1 MEAIKKVTKIDR
13 AVVAKASL
21 NQPKPALRQVAAYAR
36 VSTDSDEQFTSFE
49 AQVDYYTRQIAA
61 KTDWMMVEVYTDEG
75 ITGTNTKKRD
85 GFNRMIADALAGKID
100 LIITKS
106 ISRFARNTVD
116 TLTAVRQLK
125 DKGVEVFFEKENIY
139 TMDSKGEL
147 LITIMSSLAQ
157 EESRSISENVAW
169 GKRAKCEE
177 GKVYLPYKQFLG
189 YEKGSDG
196 LPQIVEDQAETV
208 RLIYKLFLDGLM
220 PSGIAKKLTERGILS
235 PARKSVWY
243 SGTVESILT
252 NEKYKGDALL
262 QKTFCVNFLTKEM
275 KRNEGELPQYYVEQS
290 HPAIVSPEVFD
301 EVQQELKRRREARY
315 VGRSG
320 CFSSKIICGEC
331 GSYYGRKVWHSTDK
345 YRTVIWRC
353 QHKYDNGEPCKTP
366 HVTEEQIKAAFVAE
380 MNRVIAN
387 KEQVLADIK
396 MLIATLTDIS
406 ELEESEAA
414 AGKELEA
421 VSESMRKLVDAYAHA
436 LIIQAEYDDRYAEL
450 LAQSRMLEERI
461 TEIGEQR
468 EQRKARKRELDA
480 FYRVLRA
487 TGPIIEFDEELWN
500 VAVESVIV
508 SASGEVLFSL
518 QTARRDALIKHNSGE
533 K

>member
-13 AVVAKASL
+13 AVVAKASAH
-21 NQPKPALRQVAAYAR
+21 QPIACLRRVAAYAR

-49 AQVDYYTRQIAA
+49 AQVDYYTRQITANA
-61 KTDWMMVEVYTDEG
+61 DWALVEVYTDEG
-75 ITGTNTKKRD
+75 ISGTNTKKRD
-85 GFNRMIADALAGKID
+85 GFNRMIADALSGKID
-100 LIITKS
+100 LVITKS

-125 DKGVEVFFEKENIY
+125 EKGVEVYFEKENIY

-189 YEKGSDG
+189 YEKGPDG
-196 LPQIVEDQAETV
+196 QPQIVEGQAKTV
-208 RLIYKLFLDGLM
+208 RLIYALFLDGLM
-220 PSGIAKKLTERGILS
+220 PSSIAKRLEAMGTLS
-235 PARKSVWY
+235 PAGKQRWQTS
-243 SGTVESILT
+243 TVESILR

-262 QKTFCVNFLTKEM
+262 QKTFCVDFLTKKM

-320 CFSSKIICGEC
+320 CFSSKIVCGEC
-331 GSYYGRKVWHSTDK
+331 GSYFGRKVWHSNDK
-345 YRTVIWRC
+345 YRAVIWRC

-366 HVTEEQIKAAFVAE
+366 HVTEDQIKAAFVAE
-380 MNRVIAN
+380 MNRVIEN
-387 KEQVLADIK
+387 KEQVLADIR
-396 MLIATLTDIS
+396 MLIETLTTTH
-406 ELEESEAA
+406 ELEEKESA
-414 AGKELEA
+414 AGKDLEA
-421 VSESMRKLVDAYAHA
+421 VSESMRKLVDDYARA
-436 LIIQAEYDDRYAEL
+436 LIEQAAYDDRYAEL
-450 LAQSRMLEERI
+450 VAQSRALEEQI
-461 TEIGEQR
+461 AEIGEQR
-468 EQRKARKRELDA
+468 EQRRARKRELDA
-480 FYRVLRA
+480 FYKMLKA
-487 TGPIIEFDEELWN
+487 TGPILEFDEELWN
-500 VAVESVIV
+500 VAVERMTVDSR
-508 SASGEVLFSL
+508 GDLGFSF
-518 QTARRDALIKHNSGE
+518 RKSI
-533 K
+533 

>member
-1 MEAIKKVTKIDR
+1 MEAAQKRVTKIER
-13 AVVAKASL
+13 AAVAFGE
-21 NQPKPALRQVAAYAR
+21 NQMHPLAKRRVAAYAR

-49 AQVDYYTRQIAA
+49 AQVKYYTNQI
-61 KTDWMMVEVYTDEG
+61 TGNPDWTMVDVYCDEG
-75 ITGTNTKKRD
+75 VTGTNTKKRE
-85 GFNRMIADALAGKID
+85 GFNCMIADALGGKID

-125 DKGVEVFFEKENIY
+125 EKGVEVYFEKENIY

-196 LPQIVEDQAETV
+196 LPQIVEQQAKIV
-208 RLIYKLFLDGLM
+208 RLIYRLFLDGLM
-220 PSGIAKKLTERGILS
+220 PSGIAKKLTGQGIPS
-235 PARKSVWY
+235 PAGKPIWRS
-243 SGTVESILT
+243 STVESILT

-262 QKTFCVNFLTKEM
+262 QKTFCVDFLNKKM

-301 EVQQELKRRREARY
+301 EVQQELKRRREAQY
-315 VGRSG
+315 IGRGG

-331 GSYYGRKVWHSTDK
+331 GSYYGRKVWHSNDK

-366 HVTEEQIKAAFVAE
+366 HVTEDQIKATFIDE
-380 MNRVIAN
+380 MNRVISN
-387 KEQVLADIK
+387 KDQVLTDIWA
-396 MLIATLTDIS
+396 LITTLTDTR
-406 ELEESEAA
+406 ELEEEAS
-414 AGKELEA
+414 AGKELET
-421 VSESMRKLVDAYAHA
+421 VSESMRKLIGAYAHA
-436 LIIQAEYDDRYAEL
+436 LIEQAEYDDRYVEL
-450 LAQSRMLEERI
+450 LEKSHAIEERI
-461 TEIGEQR
+461 AEIGEQR
-468 EQRKARKRELDA
+468 EQRRVRKRELDA
-480 FYRVLRA
+480 FYKALKQ
-487 TGPIIEFDEELWN
+487 TGPILEFDEELWS
-500 VAVESVIV
+500 VVVESVVIQQNA
-508 SASGEVLFSL
+508 SILIKPRSGE
-518 QTARRDALIKHNSGE
+518 
-533 K
+533 

>member
-13 AVVAKASL
+13 AVVAKASAH
-21 NQPKPALRQVAAYAR
+21 QPIACLRRVAAYAR

-49 AQVDYYTRQIAA
+49 AQVDYYTRQITANA
-61 KTDWMMVEVYTDEG
+61 DWALVEVYTDEG
-75 ITGTNTKKRD
+75 ISGTNTKKRD

-125 DKGVEVFFEKENIY
+125 EKRVEVYFEKENIY

-177 GKVYLPYKQFLG
+177 GKVCLPYKQFLG
-189 YEKGSDG
+189 YEKGPDG
-196 LPQIVEDQAETV
+196 QPQIVEEQAETV
-208 RLIYKLFLDGLM
+208 RLMYKLFLDGLM
-220 PSGIAKKLTERGILS
+220 PSGVAKRLEAMGTLS
-235 PARKSVWY
+235 PAGKRRWQP
-243 SGTVESILT
+243 GTVESILT

-262 QKTFCVNFLTKEM
+262 QKTFCVDFLTKKM

-315 VGRSG
+315 IGRSG

-331 GSYYGRKVWHSTDK
+331 GSYYGRKVWHSNDK

-353 QHKYDNGEPCKTP
+353 QHKYDNGEPCKSP
-366 HVTEEQIKAAFVAE
+366 HVTEDQIKAAFMAE
-380 MNRVIAN
+380 MNRVIEN
-387 KEQVLADIK
+387 KEQVLADIRT
-396 MLIATLTDIS
+396 LISSLTDTR
-406 ELEESEAA
+406 ELEEKEAS
-414 AGKELEA
+414 AGKELDA
-421 VSESMRKLVDAYAHA
+421 VSVSMRKLVDDYARA
-436 LIIQAEYDDRYAEL
+436 LIEQAAYDDRYAEL
-450 LAQSRMLEERI
+450 LAHSQTIEEQI
-461 TEIGEQR
+461 AEIGEQR
-468 EQRKARKRELDA
+468 EQRRARKCELDA
-480 FYRVLRA
+480 FYKMLKA
-487 TGPIIEFDEELWN
+487 TGPIVEFDEELWN
-500 VAVESVIV
+500 VAVESVIIDNV
-508 SASGEVLFSL
+508 NPITFKLK
-518 QTARRDALIKHNSGE
+518 T
-533 K
+533 

>member
-1 MEAIKKVTKIDR
+1 MEAIQKRVTKIER
-13 AVVAKASL
+13 AAVAQGENQIRSL
-21 NQPKPALRQVAAYAR
+21 AKRRVAAYAR
-36 VSTDSDEQFTSFE
+36 GSTDSDEQFTSFE

-61 KTDWMMVEVYTDEG
+61 NPDWTMVEVYTDEG
-75 ITGTNTKKRD
+75 ISGTNTKKRD

-100 LIITKS
+100 LITTKS

-125 DKGVEVFFEKENIY
+125 DKGVEVYFEKENIY

-169 GKRAKCEE
+169 GKRAKCEL

-189 YEKGSDG
+189 YEKGPDG
-196 LPQIVEDQAETV
+196 QPMIVEEQAQTV
-208 RLIYKLFLDGLM
+208 RLIYKLFLEGLM
-220 PSGIAKKLTERGILS
+220 PSGIAKKLTGLRVPS
-235 PARKSVWY
+235 PAGKQVWY

-262 QKTFCVNFLTKEM
+262 QKTFCVNFLTKEI

-290 HPAIVSPEVFD
+290 HPAIISPEVFD
-301 EVQQELKRRREARY
+301 EVQQELKRRRESRY

-331 GSYYGRKVWHSTDK
+331 GSFYGRKVWHSTDK

-353 QHKYDNGEPCKTP
+353 QHKYKNGEPCKTP
-366 HVTEEQIKAAFVAE
+366 HVTEDQIKAAFVNE

-387 KEQVLADIK
+387 KEQVLADIRI
-396 MLIATLTDIS
+396 LIATLIDTH
-406 ELEESEAA
+406 ELEE
-414 AGKELEA
+414 KEVSALTELKA
-421 VSESMRKLVDAYAHA
+421 VSESIRKLVDAYAHA
-436 LIIQAEYDDRYAEL
+436 LIEQAEYDDRYAEL
-450 LAQSRMLEERI
+450 LAQSRVIEERI
-461 TEIGEQR
+461 AEIGEKR
-468 EQRKARKRELDA
+468 EQRKARKRELDT
-480 FYRVLRA
+480 FFKVLKSI
-487 TGPIIEFDEELWN
+487 GPIVEFDEGLWN
-500 VAVESVIV
+500 VAVESVTV
-508 SASGEVLFSL
+508 EMERKSV
-518 QTARRDALIKHNSGE
+518 IKF
-533 K
+533 KQAIC

>member
-1 MEAIKKVTKIDR
+1 MEAIQKRVTKIER
-13 AVVAKASL
+13 TTI
-21 NQPKPALRQVAAYAR
+21 ALGENNVRPLTKRRVAAYAR

-49 AQVDYYTRQIAA
+49 AQVDYYTRQITANP
-61 KTDWMMVEVYTDEG
+61 DWTMVKVYTDEG
-75 ITGTNTKKRD
+75 ISGTNTKKRE
-85 GFNRMIADALAGKID
+85 GFNHMISDALAGKID

-125 DKGVEVFFEKENIY
+125 EKGVEVFFEKENIY

-189 YEKGSDG
+189 YEKGPDG
-196 LPQIVEDQAETV
+196 QPRIVEDQAKTV

-220 PSGIAKKLTERGILS
+220 PSGIAKKLTERGIPS
-235 PARKSVWY
+235 PAGKSVWY

-353 QHKYDNGEPCKTP
+353 QHKYDNGKPCKTP
-366 HVTEEQIKAAFVAE
+366 HVTEDQIKAAFVTE
-380 MNRVIAN
+380 MNRVIAD
-387 KEQVLADIK
+387 KDQVLADIRV
-396 MLIATLTDIS
+396 LISTLTDTR
-406 ELEESEAA
+406 ELEEEEAV

-436 LIIQAEYDDRYAEL
+436 LIEQVEYDTRYMEL
-450 LAQSRMLEERI
+450 LVQSRAIDERLA
-461 TEIGEQR
+461 EIGEQR
-468 EQRKARKRELDA
+468 EQRKARERELDA
-480 FYRVLRA
+480 FYKALKQ
-487 TGPIIEFDEELWN
+487 TGPIIEFDEELWK
-500 VAVESVIV
+500 VVMQKVIV
-508 SASGEVLFSL
+508 ETEGTLRLVLL
-518 QTARRDALIKHNSGE
+518 CI
-533 K
+533 

>member
-1 MEAIKKVTKIDR
+1 
-13 AVVAKASL
+13 
-21 NQPKPALRQVAAYAR
+21 
-36 VSTDSDEQFTSFE
+36 
-49 AQVDYYTRQIAA
+49 
-61 KTDWMMVEVYTDEG
+61 
-75 ITGTNTKKRD
+75 
-85 GFNRMIADALAGKID
+85 
-100 LIITKS
+100 
-106 ISRFARNTVD
+106 
-116 TLTAVRQLK
+116 
-125 DKGVEVFFEKENIY
+125 
-139 TMDSKGEL
+139 MDSKGEL

-196 LPQIVEDQAETV
+196 QPQIVEEQAKTV

-235 PARKSVWY
+235 PAGKPRWY

-290 HPAIVSPEVFD
+290 HPAIIPPEVFD

-366 HVTEEQIKAAFVAE
+366 HVTEDQIKAAFVKE

-387 KEQVLADIK
+387 KEQLLVDIK
-396 MLIATLTDIS
+396 ELIITLTDTR
-406 ELEESEAA
+406 ELEEREAA
-414 AGKELEA
+414 AGKELET

-436 LIIQAEYDDRYAEL
+436 LIEQVEYDDRYAEL
-450 LAQSRMLEERI
+450 LARSRAIEERI
-461 TEIGEQR
+461 AQIREQR
-468 EQRKARKRELDA
+468 EQRKARKRELGA
-480 FYRVLRA
+480 FYKALKDM
-487 TGPIIEFDEELWN
+487 GPIMEFDEELWN
-500 VAVESVIV
+500 MAVENVVI
-508 SASGEVLFSL
+508 
-518 QTARRDALIKHNSGE
+518 QKDAAITIRLKI
-533 K
+533 

>member
-1 MEAIKKVTKIDR
+1 MEAVQKRVTKIER
-13 AVVAKASL
+13 TAVALGENQIRSL
-21 NQPKPALRQVAAYAR
+21 TKRRVAAYAR

-49 AQVDYYTRQIAA
+49 AQVKYYTNQI
-61 KTDWMMVEVYTDEG
+61 TGNPDWTMVDVYCDEG
-75 ITGTNTKKRD
+75 VTGTNTKKRE
-85 GFNRMIADALAGKID
+85 GFNRMVADALAGKID

-125 DKGVEVFFEKENIY
+125 DKGVEVYFEKENIY

-189 YEKGSDG
+189 YEKGPDG
-196 LPQIVEDQAETV
+196 QPRIVEDQAETV
-208 RLIYKLFLDGLM
+208 RLIYKLFLEGLM
-220 PSGIAKKLTERGILS
+220 PSGIGKRLEGMGILS
-235 PARKSVWY
+235 PAGKSRWQP
-243 SGTVESILT
+243 GTVESILT

-262 QKTFCVNFLTKEM
+262 QKTFCVDFLTKKM

-320 CFSSKIICGEC
+320 CFSSKIVCGEC
-331 GSYYGRKVWHSTDK
+331 GSYYGRKVWHSNDK

-353 QHKYDNGEPCKTP
+353 LHKYDNGEPCKTP
-366 HVTEEQIKAAFVAE
+366 HVTEDQIKAAFVAE
-380 MNRVIAN
+380 MNRMITN
-387 KEQVLADIK
+387 KDQVLADIRQ
-396 MLIATLTDIS
+396 LISTLTETR
-406 ELEESEAA
+406 ELEEKEASA
-414 AGKELEA
+414 SKELEA
-421 VSESMRKLVDAYAHA
+421 ASASMRKQVDTHAHA
-436 LIIQAEYDDRYAEL
+436 LIEQAEYEDRYAGL
-450 LAQSRMLEERI
+450 LAQSRAIEVRI
-461 TEIGEQR
+461 SQIGKQR

-480 FYRVLRA
+480 FYKVLRTA
-487 TGPIIEFDEELWN
+487 GPILEFDEELWN
-500 VAVESVIV
+500 AAVESVIV
-508 SASGEVLFSL
+508 REDG
-518 QTARRDALIKHNSGE
+518 
-533 K
+533 

>member
-1 MEAIKKVTKIDR
+1 
-13 AVVAKASL
+13 
-21 NQPKPALRQVAAYAR
+21 
-36 VSTDSDEQFTSFE
+36 
-49 AQVDYYTRQIAA
+49 
-61 KTDWMMVEVYTDEG
+61 
-75 ITGTNTKKRD
+75 
-85 GFNRMIADALAGKID
+85 
-100 LIITKS
+100 
-106 ISRFARNTVD
+106 
-116 TLTAVRQLK
+116 
-125 DKGVEVFFEKENIY
+125 
-139 TMDSKGEL
+139 
-147 LITIMSSLAQ
+147 MSSLAQ

-189 YEKGSDG
+189 YEKGPDG
-196 LPQIVEDQAETV
+196 LPRIVEDQAETV

-220 PSGIAKKLTERGILS
+220 PSGIAKKLTERGISS
-235 PARKSVWY
+235 PAGKLVWY

-366 HVTEEQIKAAFVAE
+366 HVTEDQIKAAFVDE

-387 KEQVLADIK
+387 KEQVLADIRV
-396 MLIATLTDIS
+396 LIATLTDTR
-406 ELEESEAA
+406 ELEEKEAS
-414 AGKELEA
+414 AGKELET
-421 VSESMRKLVDAYAHA
+421 VSESMRKLIGAYAHA
-436 LIIQAEYDDRYAEL
+436 LIEQAEYDDRYVEL
-450 LAQSRMLEERI
+450 LEKSHAIEERI
-461 TEIGEQR
+461 AEIGEQR
-468 EQRKARKRELDA
+468 EQRRVRKRELDA
-480 FYRVLRA
+480 FYKALKA
-487 TGPIIEFDEELWN
+487 TGPIVEFDEELWN
-500 VAVESVIV
+500 AAVV
-508 SASGEVLFSL
+508 SAMVEKNGAMQFQL
-518 QTARRDALIKHNSGE
+518 RDRTGIT
-533 K
+533 

>member
-1 MEAIKKVTKIDR
+1 
-13 AVVAKASL
+13 
-21 NQPKPALRQVAAYAR
+21 
-36 VSTDSDEQFTSFE
+36 
-49 AQVDYYTRQIAA
+49 
-61 KTDWMMVEVYTDEG
+61 
-75 ITGTNTKKRD
+75 
-85 GFNRMIADALAGKID
+85 MIADALAGKID

-125 DKGVEVFFEKENIY
+125 EKGVEVYFEKENIY

-189 YEKGSDG
+189 YEKGPDG
-196 LPQIVEDQAETV
+196 QPKIVEEQAKTV
-208 RLIYKLFLDGLM
+208 RLIYALFLEGLM
-220 PSGIAKKLTERGILS
+220 PSGIAKRLETMGILS
-235 PARKSVWY
+235 PAGKQRWQTS
-243 SGTVESILT
+243 TVESILK

-262 QKTFCVNFLTKEM
+262 QKTFCVDFLTKKM

-290 HPAIVSPEVFD
+290 HPAIVSPEAFD

-331 GSYYGRKVWHSTDK
+331 GSYYGRKVWHSNDK

-366 HVTEEQIKAAFVAE
+366 HVTEDQIKAAFVTE

-387 KEQVLADIK
+387 KDQVLSDISK
-396 MLIATLTDIS
+396 LITTLTDTRK
-406 ELEESEAA
+406 LEEMEAA
-414 AGKELEA
+414 AVKKHEA
-421 VSESMRKLVDAYAHA
+421 VSESMRKLVDDYARA
-436 LIIQAEYDDRYAEL
+436 LIEQAEYDDQYAEL
-450 LAQSRMLEERI
+450 LDQSRLLEERI
-461 TEIGEQR
+461 AQIGEQR

-480 FYRVLRA
+480 FYKMLKT
-487 TGPIIEFDEELWN
+487 TGQIAEFDEELWN
-500 VAVESVIV
+500 RAVKSVIV
-508 SASGEVLFSL
+508 SSEGELEFYLSM
-518 QTARRDALIKHNSGE
+518 AL
-533 K
+533 

>member
-13 AVVAKASL
+13 AVVAKSLTHQPVASL
-21 NQPKPALRQVAAYAR
+21 RRVAAYAR

-49 AQVDYYTRQIAA
+49 AQVDYYTRQISAN
-61 KTDWMMVEVYTDEG
+61 TDWALVEVYTDEG
-75 ITGTNTKKRD
+75 ISGTNTKKRD
-85 GFNRMIADALAGKID
+85 GFNRMIADALSGKMD

-125 DKGVEVFFEKENIY
+125 EKRVEVYFEKENIY

-189 YEKGSDG
+189 YKKGPDG
-196 LPQIVEDQAETV
+196 QPQIVEEQAKTV
-208 RLIYKLFLDGLM
+208 RLIYSLFLEGLM
-220 PSGIAKKLTERGILS
+220 PSGIAKRLEAMGTLS
-235 PARKSVWY
+235 PAGKQRWQTS
-243 SGTVESILT
+243 TVESILR

-262 QKTFCVNFLTKEM
+262 QKTFCVDFLTKKM

-301 EVQQELKRRREARY
+301 EVQQVLKRRREARY

-331 GSYYGRKVWHSTDK
+331 GSYYGRKVWHSNDK

-366 HVTEEQIKAAFVAE
+366 HVTEDQIKAAFVAE

-387 KEQVLADIK
+387 KEQVLSDIRT
-396 MLIATLTDIS
+396 LITTLTDTR
-406 ELEESEAA
+406 ELEESEVTT
-414 AGKELEA
+414 GKELVA
-421 VSESMRKLVDAYAHA
+421 VSELMRKLVDTYAHA
-436 LIIQAEYDDRYAEL
+436 LIEQGEYDDRYAEL
-450 LAQSRMLEERI
+450 MVQSRTLEERI
-461 TEIGEQR
+461 AQIGEQR
-468 EQRKARKRELDA
+468 EQRKARKRELEA
-480 FYRVLRA
+480 FYKLLKE
-487 TGPIIEFDEELWN
+487 TGPIWEFDEELWMLM
-500 VAVESVIV
+500 VRKVVVEENGKINFVLHPIGKEV
-508 SASGEVLFSL
+508 YGAS
-518 QTARRDALIKHNSGE
+518 
-533 K
+533 

>member
-1 MEAIKKVTKIDR
+1 VEAAQKRVTKIER
-13 AVVAKASL
+13 SAVAFGE
-21 NQPKPALRQVAAYAR
+21 NQVRLLTKRRVAAYAR

-49 AQVDYYTRQIAA
+49 AQVKYYTNQIMGNP
-61 KTDWMMVEVYTDEG
+61 DWTMVDVYCDEG
-75 ITGTNTKKRD
+75 VTGTNTKKRE
-85 GFNRMIADALAGKID
+85 GFNRMVADALAGKID

-125 DKGVEVFFEKENIY
+125 EKGVEVYFEKENIY

-189 YEKGSDG
+189 YEKGPDG
-196 LPQIVEDQAETV
+196 QPQIVAEQAKTV
-208 RLIYKLFLDGLM
+208 RLIYALFLEGLM
-220 PSGIAKKLTERGILS
+220 PSGVAKRLEALGILS
-235 PARKSVWY
+235 PAGKQRWQP
-243 SGTVESILT
+243 GTVESILT

-262 QKTFCVNFLTKEM
+262 QKTFCVDFLTKKM

-320 CFSSKIICGEC
+320 CFSSKIVCGEC

-366 HVTEEQIKAAFVAE
+366 HVTEDQIKAAFVDE

-387 KEQVLADIK
+387 KDQVLSDIR
-396 MLIATLTDIS
+396 MLITTLTDTH
-406 ELEESEAA
+406 ELEEKEFA
-414 AGKELEA
+414 AGKDLDA
-421 VSESMRKLVDAYAHA
+421 ISASMHKLVDDYART
-436 LIIQAEYDDRYAEL
+436 LIEQTTYDDQYAEL
-450 LAQSRMLEERI
+450 LSESRDLEERI
-461 TEIGEQR
+461 VEIGEQR

-480 FYRVLRA
+480 FYRVLKA

-500 VAVESVIV
+500 VVVKSIIV
-508 SASGEVLFSL
+508 RQEHKVMFCLRA
-518 QTARRDALIKHNSGE
+518 
-533 K
+533 

>member
-1 MEAIKKVTKIDR
+1 MEAIQKRVTKIER
-13 AVVAKASL
+13 TAVALGENNVRPLAK
-21 NQPKPALRQVAAYAR
+21 RRVAAYAR

-49 AQVDYYTRQIAA
+49 AQVKYYTNQIEENPG
-61 KTDWMMVEVYTDEG
+61 WSMVEVYTDEG

-189 YEKGSDG
+189 YEKGPDSQ
-196 LPQIVEDQAETV
+196 PRIVEDQAETV

-220 PSGIAKKLTERGILS
+220 PSGIAKKLTERGIPS
-235 PARKSVWY
+235 PAGKSVWY

-301 EVQQELKRRREARY
+301 EVQLELKRRREARY

-353 QHKYDNGEPCKTP
+353 QHKYSNGEPCKTP
-366 HVTEEQIKAAFVAE
+366 HVTEDQIKAACVKAFNHLVTDKTGILE
-380 MNRVIAN
+380 
-387 KEQVLADIK
+387 DIC
-396 MLIATLTDIS
+396 MLIDTLTDTKGLDREETD
-406 ELEESEAA
+406 EL
-414 AGKELEA
+414 KEMEIIADLI
-421 VSESMRKLVDAYAHA
+421 RKLIEQNTYVAIDPDEYNRRYNELMVRYDATKER
-436 LIIQAEYDDRYAEL
+436 LMKI
-450 LAQSRMLEERI
+450 EERRS
-461 TEIGEQR
+461 T
-468 EQRKARKRELDA
+468 RKARKRDLEA
-480 FYRVLRA
+480 FYKLLKEKDL
-487 TGPIIEFDEELWN
+487 ILEFDETL
-500 VAVESVIV
+500 
-508 SASGEVLFSL
+508 
-518 QTARRDALIKHNSGE
+518 RALISSITVHSKHEISVRFFDKIE
-533 K
+533 IEV

>member
-1 MEAIKKVTKIDR
+1 MEAIQKRVTKIER
-13 AVVAKASL
+13 AAVAQGENQLRVVAK
-21 NQPKPALRQVAAYAR
+21 RRVAAYAR

-61 KTDWMMVEVYTDEG
+61 NTDWTMVEVYTDEG

-100 LIITKS
+100 LITTKS

-125 DKGVEVFFEKENIY
+125 EKGVEVYFEKENIY

-169 GKRAKCEE
+169 GKRAKCEL

-189 YEKGSDG
+189 YEKGPDG
-196 LPQIVEDQAETV
+196 QPMIVEEQAQTV
-208 RLIYKLFLDGLM
+208 RLIYKLFLEGLM
-220 PSGIAKKLTERGILS
+220 PSGIAKKLTGLRVPS
-235 PARKSVWY
+235 PAGKQVWY

-262 QKTFCVNFLTKEM
+262 QKTFCVNFLTKEI

-290 HPAIVSPEVFD
+290 HPAIISPEVFD
-301 EVQQELKRRREARY
+301 EVQQELKRRREAGY

-320 CFSSKIICGEC
+320 CFSSMIVCGEC
-331 GSYYGRKVWHSTDK
+331 GSYYGRKVWHSNDK

-353 QHKYDNGEPCKTP
+353 QQKYDNGEPCKTP
-366 HVTEEQIKAAFVAE
+366 HVTEDQIKAAFVEAF
-380 MNRVIAN
+380 NRLAVD
-387 KEQVLADIK
+387 KTTVLEDIR
-396 MLIATLTDIS
+396 MLIDTLTDTKGLDRDEATAIS
-406 ELEESEAA
+406 ETETVTGLI
-414 AGKELEA
+414 
-421 VSESMRKLVDAYAHA
+421 RKLVDENAHA
-436 LIIQAEYDDRYAEL
+436 AIDPDEYDRRYNEL
-450 LAQSRMLEERI
+450 LARYDNAKARVTEIEER
-461 TEIGEQR
+461 R
-468 EQRKARKRELDA
+468 SARKARKRDLEA
-480 FYRVLRA
+480 FYKVLKM
-487 TGPIIEFDEELWN
+487 TGPLVEFDEGIWN
-500 VAVESVIV
+500 VAVES
-508 SASGEVLFSL
+508 
-518 QTARRDALIKHNSGE
+518 ALVYSNGRVAFAFQNGSDI
-533 K
+533 

>member
-1 MEAIKKVTKIDR
+1 MEAAQKRVTKIER
-13 AVVAKASL
+13 SAVAFGE
-21 NQPKPALRQVAAYAR
+21 NQVRPLTKRRVAAYAR

-49 AQVDYYTRQIAA
+49 AQVKYYTNQIMGNP
-61 KTDWMMVEVYTDEG
+61 DWTMVDVYCDEG
-75 ITGTNTKKRD
+75 VTGTNTKKRE
-85 GFNRMIADALAGKID
+85 GFNRMVADALGGKID

-125 DKGVEVFFEKENIY
+125 DKGVEVYFEKENIY

-196 LPQIVEDQAETV
+196 LPQIVEEQAKIV
-208 RLIYKLFLDGLM
+208 RLIYQLFLDGLM
-220 PSGIAKKLTERGILS
+220 PSGIAKKLTGQGIPS
-235 PARKSVWY
+235 PAGKPIWRS
-243 SGTVESILT
+243 STVESILT

-262 QKTFCVNFLTKEM
+262 QKTFCVDFLNKKM

-290 HPAIVSPEVFD
+290 HPAIVSSEVFD
-301 EVQQELKRRREARY
+301 EVQLELKRRREAQY
-315 VGRSG
+315 IGRSG

-331 GSYYGRKVWHSTDK
+331 GSYYGRKVWHSNDK

-366 HVTEEQIKAAFVAE
+366 HVTEDQIKAAFVEE

-396 MLIATLTDIS
+396 ALIVTLTDTR
-406 ELEESEAA
+406 ELEEKEAS

-421 VSESMRKLVDAYAHA
+421 ISASMRKLVDDYARA
-436 LIIQAEYDDRYAEL
+436 LIEQTEYDNQYAML
-450 LAQSRMLEERI
+450 LLQSRAIEERI
-461 TEIGEQR
+461 AEIGEQS
-468 EQRKARKRELDA
+468 EQRKTRKRELYA
-480 FYRVLRA
+480 FYMVLKK
-487 TGPIIEFDEELWN
+487 TGPIVEFDEAVWN
-500 VAVESVIV
+500 IAVESAI
-508 SASGEVLFSL
+508 SMADGQMHFS
-518 QTARRDALIKHNSGE
+518 IHNYKEAAFRLDRG
-533 K
+533 

>member
-1 MEAIKKVTKIDR
+1 VEAIQKRVTKIER
-13 AVVAKASL
+13 TSVGQGE
-21 NQPKPALRQVAAYAR
+21 NQIRPLSKRRVAAYAR

-49 AQVDYYTRQIAA
+49 AQVDYYTRQITANP
-61 KTDWMMVEVYTDEG
+61 DWTMVEVYTDEG
-75 ITGTNTKKRD
+75 ISGTNTKKRE

-116 TLTAVRQLK
+116 TLTSVRQLK
-125 DKGVEVFFEKENIY
+125 EKGVEVYFEKENIY

-189 YEKGSDG
+189 YEKGADG
-196 LPQIVEDQAETV
+196 LPQIVEEQAKTI
-208 RLIYKLFLDGLM
+208 RLIYSLFLEGLM
-220 PSGIAKKLTERGILS
+220 PSGIAKRLEAMRILS
-235 PARKSVWY
+235 PAGKQRWQTS
-243 SGTVESILT
+243 TVESILK

-262 QKTFCVNFLTKEM
+262 QKTFCVDFLTKKM

-290 HPAIVSPEVFD
+290 HPAIVSSEVFD
-301 EVQQELKRRREARY
+301 EVQQELKRRRDARY

-331 GSYYGRKVWHSTDK
+331 GSYFGRKVWHSNDK

-353 QHKYDNGEPCKTP
+353 QHKYNNGEPCKTP
-366 HVTEEQIKAAFVAE
+366 HVTEDQIKAAFVAE
-380 MNRVIAN
+380 MNRLIAN
-387 KEQVLADIK
+387 KEQVLADIR
-396 MLIATLTDIS
+396 MLIATLIDTRD
-406 ELEESEAA
+406 LEERETAA
-414 AGKELEA
+414 VKKVEA

-436 LIIQAEYDDRYAEL
+436 LIEQAVYDDQYAGL
-450 LAQSRMLEERI
+450 LAQSRALEEQI
-461 TEIGEQR
+461 AEIGEQR
-468 EQRKARKRELDA
+468 EQQKARKRELDA
-480 FYRVLRA
+480 FYKVLK
-487 TGPIIEFDEELWN
+487 TSGPIVEFDQGLWN
-500 VAVESVIV
+500 VAVKSVIV
-508 SASGEVLFSL
+508 GENDRIMFCLK
-518 QTARRDALIKHNSGE
+518 AE
-533 K
+533 

>member
-1 MEAIKKVTKIDR
+1 VEAAQKRVTKIER
-13 AVVAKASL
+13 AAVAFGE
-21 NQPKPALRQVAAYAR
+21 NQMHPLAKRRVAAYAR

-49 AQVDYYTRQIAA
+49 AQVDYYTRQINANP
-61 KTDWMMVEVYTDEG
+61 DWTMVEVYTDEG
-75 ITGTNTKKRD
+75 ISGTNTKKRE
-85 GFNRMIADALAGKID
+85 GFNRMISDALLGKID

-189 YEKGSDG
+189 YEKGPDG
-196 LPQIVEDQAETV
+196 QPQIVAEQAKTV
-208 RLIYKLFLDGLM
+208 RLIYALFLEGLM
-220 PSGIAKKLTERGILS
+220 PSGVAKRLEAIRILS
-235 PARKSVWY
+235 PAGKQRWQP
-243 SGTVESILT
+243 GTVESILT

-262 QKTFCVNFLTKEM
+262 QKTFCVDFLTKKM

-315 VGRSG
+315 IGRSG

-331 GSYYGRKVWHSTDK
+331 GSYYGRKVWHSNDK

-366 HVTEEQIKAAFVAE
+366 HVTEDQIKAAFVAE
-380 MNRVIAN
+380 MNRVIEN
-387 KEQVLADIK
+387 KEQVLADIR
-396 MLIATLTDIS
+396 MLIETLTTTH
-406 ELEESEAA
+406 ELEEKESA
-414 AGKELEA
+414 AGKDLEA
-421 VSESMRKLVDAYAHA
+421 VSESMRKLVDDYARA
-436 LIIQAEYDDRYAEL
+436 LIEQAAYDDRYAEL
-450 LAQSRMLEERI
+450 VAQSRALEEQI
-461 TEIGEQR
+461 AEIGEQR
-468 EQRKARKRELDA
+468 EQRRARKRELDA
-480 FYRVLRA
+480 FYKMLKA
-487 TGPIIEFDEELWN
+487 TGPILEFDEELWN
-500 VAVESVIV
+500 VAVERMTVDSR
-508 SASGEVLFSL
+508 GDLGFSF
-518 QTARRDALIKHNSGE
+518 RKSI
-533 K
+533 

>member
-1 MEAIKKVTKIDR
+1 
-13 AVVAKASL
+13 
-21 NQPKPALRQVAAYAR
+21 
-36 VSTDSDEQFTSFE
+36 
-49 AQVDYYTRQIAA
+49 
-61 KTDWMMVEVYTDEG
+61 
-75 ITGTNTKKRD
+75 
-85 GFNRMIADALAGKID
+85 MIADALSGKID

-169 GKRAKCEE
+169 GKRAKCEV

-189 YEKGSDG
+189 YEKGLDG
-196 LPQIVEDQAETV
+196 QPRIVEDQAETV

-220 PSGIAKKLTERGILS
+220 PSGIAKKLTERGIPS
-235 PARKSVWY
+235 PAGKPVWY

-290 HPAIVSPEVFD
+290 HPAIISPEVFD

-366 HVTEEQIKAAFVAE
+366 HVTEDQIKAAFFEAF
-380 MNRVIAN
+380 NR
-387 KEQVLADIK
+387 
-396 MLIATLTDIS
+396 LIADKVTVLEDVRLLVDTLTNT
-406 ELEESEAA
+406 
-414 AGKELEA
+414 KELDCEEA
-421 VSESMRKLVDAYAHA
+421 VVVIDVETIADMIRKLVEENAHA
-436 LIIQAEYDDRYAEL
+436 AITNDEYNLRY
-450 LAQSRMLEERI
+450 
-461 TEIGEQR
+461 TEQMTRYDVAKKRLMEIEEQR
-468 EQRKARKRELDA
+468 SARRTRKRDLEV
-480 FYRVLRA
+480 FCRA
-487 TGPIIEFDEELWN
+487 LQKAEPLVEFDEEVFNGTMYITLFPN
-500 VAVESVIV
+500 FSFTCCYMNYEVF
-508 SASGEVLFSL
+508 SGTL
-518 QTARRDALIKHNSGE
+518 RR
-533 K
+533 

>member
-1 MEAIKKVTKIDR
+1 LESAKKRVTRIDPIAIQMAGQHLFRKDKR
-13 AVVAKASL
+13 
-21 NQPKPALRQVAAYAR
+21 RVAAYAR

-49 AQVDYYTRQIAA
+49 AQVKYYTNQI
-61 KTDWMMVEVYTDEG
+61 TGNPGWTMVDVYCDEG
-75 ITGTNTKKRD
+75 VTGTNTKKRE
-85 GFNRMIADALAGKID
+85 GFNCMVADALGGKID

-125 DKGVEVFFEKENIY
+125 DKGVEVYFEKENIY

-189 YEKGSDG
+189 YEKGPDG
-196 LPQIVEDQAETV
+196 QPQIVAEQAKTV
-208 RLIYKLFLDGLM
+208 RLIYALFLEGLM
-220 PSGIAKKLTERGILS
+220 PSGVAKRLEAIGISS
-235 PARKSVWY
+235 PAGKQRWQP
-243 SGTVESILT
+243 GTAESILT

-262 QKTFCVNFLTKEM
+262 QKTFCVDFLTKKM

-290 HPAIVSPEVFD
+290 HPAIVSPEIFD

-353 QHKYDNGEPCKTP
+353 QHKYDNNETCKTP
-366 HVTEEQIKAAFVAE
+366 HVTEDQIKAAFVAE

-387 KEQVLADIK
+387 KDQVLSDIR
-396 MLIATLTDIS
+396 MLIATLTDTR
-406 ELEESEAA
+406 ELEEKEFS
-414 AGKELEA
+414 AGKELEV
-421 VSESMRKLVDAYAHA
+421 VSVSMHMLIDAYARV
-436 LIIQAEYDDRYAEL
+436 LIGQTEYDDRYAEL
-450 LAQSRMLEERI
+450 LAQSRALEERI
-461 TEIGEQR
+461 AEIGEQR

-480 FYRVLRA
+480 FYRLLKER
-487 TGPIIEFDEELWN
+487 GPIMEFDEELWN
-500 VAVESVIV
+500 VAVEKIIV
-508 SASGEVLFSL
+508 QADGKL
-518 QTARRDALIKHNSGE
+518 QIKNRIRI
-533 K
+533 

>member
-1 MEAIKKVTKIDR
+1 MESIKKVTKIDR
-13 AVVAKASL
+13 AVVAKSSAHQLVASL
-21 NQPKPALRQVAAYAR
+21 RRVAAYAR

-49 AQVDYYTRQIAA
+49 AQVDYYTRQITANA
-61 KTDWMMVEVYTDEG
+61 DWTMAEVYTDEG
-75 ITGTNTKKRD
+75 ISGTNTKKRD
-85 GFNRMIADALAGKID
+85 GFNRMIVDALAGKID

-125 DKGVEVFFEKENIY
+125 EKGVEVYFEKENIY

-189 YEKGSDG
+189 YEKGPDG
-196 LPQIVEDQAETV
+196 QPQIVEGQAKTV
-208 RLIYKLFLDGLM
+208 RLIYALFLDGLM
-220 PSGIAKKLTERGILS
+220 PSSIAKRLEAMGTLS
-235 PARKSVWY
+235 PAGKQRWQTS
-243 SGTVESILT
+243 TVESILR

-262 QKTFCVNFLTKEM
+262 QKTFCVDFLTKKM
-275 KRNEGELPQYYVEQS
+275 KRNEGELPQYYVERS

-301 EVQQELKRRREARY
+301 EVQQELKRRRETRY

-331 GSYYGRKVWHSTDK
+331 GSYYGRKVWHSNDK

-366 HVTEEQIKAAFVAE
+366 HVTEDQVKAAFVAE
-380 MNRVIAN
+380 MNRVITN
-387 KEQVLADIK
+387 KDQVLVDIR
-396 MLIATLTDIS
+396 MLIETLTTS
-406 ELEESEAA
+406 HELEEKESAT
-414 AGKELEA
+414 GKELEA
-421 VSESMRKLVDAYAHA
+421 VSESMRKLVDDYARA
-436 LIIQAEYDDRYAEL
+436 LIEQNMYDDQYAEL
-450 LAQSRMLEERI
+450 LAQSRTLEERVAQFR
-461 TEIGEQR
+461 GHR
-468 EQRKARKRELDA
+468 EQRKVKKRELDA
-480 FYRVLRA
+480 FYKVLKA
-487 TGPIIEFDEELWN
+487 TGPIVEFDEELWMAM
-500 VAVESVIV
+500 VLKAVIV
-508 SASGEVLFSL
+508 
-518 QTARRDALIKHNSGE
+518 E
-533 K
+533 KGRITFAIRTIDEDILGVS

>member
-13 AVVAKASL
+13 AVVAKASAH
-21 NQPKPALRQVAAYAR
+21 QPIASLRRVAAYAR

-49 AQVDYYTRQIAA
+49 AQVDYYTRQITANA
-61 KTDWMMVEVYTDEG
+61 DWVLVEVYTDEG
-75 ITGTNTKKRD
+75 ISGTNTKKRD
-85 GFNRMIADALAGKID
+85 GFNRMIADALSGKID

-125 DKGVEVFFEKENIY
+125 EKGVEVYFEKENIY

-189 YEKGSDG
+189 YEKGPDG
-196 LPQIVEDQAETV
+196 QPQIVEEQAKTV
-208 RLIYKLFLDGLM
+208 RLIYSLFLEGLM
-220 PSGIAKKLTERGILS
+220 PSGIAKRLEAMGTLS
-235 PARKSVWY
+235 PAGKQRWQTS
-243 SGTVESILT
+243 TVESILR

-262 QKTFCVNFLTKEM
+262 QKTFCVDFLTKKM

-315 VGRSG
+315 VGRGG

-331 GSYYGRKVWHSTDK
+331 GSYYGRKVWHSNDK

-366 HVTEEQIKAAFVAE
+366 HVTEDQIKAAFVAE

-387 KEQVLADIK
+387 KDQVLTDIGA
-396 MLIATLTDIS
+396 LITTLTDTC
-406 ELEESEAA
+406 ELEKREATA
-414 AGKELEA
+414 SNELKA
-421 VSESMRKLVDAYAHA
+421 VSESMRKLVDDCARVFIDH
-436 LIIQAEYDDRYAEL
+436 AEYDDRYAEI
-450 LAQSRMLEERI
+450 LAQSRAIEDRI
-461 TEIGEQR
+461 VQIRELC

-480 FYRVLRA
+480 FYKVLKA
-487 TGPIIEFDEELWN
+487 TGPILEFDEELWN
-500 VAVESVIV
+500 VAVEKIIV
-508 SASGEVLFSL
+508 QADGKL
-518 QTARRDALIKHNSGE
+518 QIKNRTRI
-533 K
+533 

>member
-13 AVVAKASL
+13 TVVAKASL
-21 NQPKPALRQVAAYAR
+21 HQPKPALRRVAAYAR

-49 AQVDYYTRQIAA
+49 AQVKYYTNQIEENPGW
-61 KTDWMMVEVYTDEG
+61 TMVEVYTDEG

-220 PSGIAKKLTERGILS
+220 PSGIAKRLTAKVIPS
-235 PARKSVWY
+235 PAGKLRWY

-301 EVQQELKRRREARY
+301 EVQLELKRRREARY

-366 HVTEEQIKAAFVAE
+366 HVTEDQIKTAFVAE

-387 KEQVLADIK
+387 KDQVLSDIRT
-396 MLIATLTDIS
+396 LVYTLTDTH
-406 ELEESEAA
+406 ELDEKEAS
-414 AGKELEA
+414 AGKELDA
-421 VSESMRKLVDAYAHA
+421 VSESMRKLVDAYAYA
-436 LIIQAEYDDRYAEL
+436 LIEQAEYDDRYAKF
-450 LAQSRMLEERI
+450 LARSQAIEERI
-461 TEIGEQR
+461 AEIGEQR

-480 FYRVLRA
+480 FYKALKA
-487 TGPIIEFDEELWN
+487 TGPILEFDEELWN
-500 VAVESVIV
+500 IAVESVIV
-508 SASGEVLFSL
+508 SVSSEVMFSL
-518 QTARRDALIKHNSGE
+518 QTVR
-533 K
+533 

>member
-13 AVVAKASL
+13 AVVAKASTH
-21 NQPKPALRQVAAYAR
+21 QQIASLRRVAAYAR

-49 AQVDYYTRQIAA
+49 AQVDYYTRQITANA
-61 KTDWMMVEVYTDEG
+61 DWALVEVYTDEG
-75 ITGTNTKKRD
+75 ISGTNTKKRD
-85 GFNRMIADALAGKID
+85 GFNRMIADALSGKID

-125 DKGVEVFFEKENIY
+125 EKGVEVYFEKENIY

-189 YEKGSDG
+189 YEKGPDG
-196 LPQIVEDQAETV
+196 QPQIVEEQAKTV
-208 RLIYKLFLDGLM
+208 RLIYSLFLEGLM
-220 PSGIAKKLTERGILS
+220 PSGIAKRLEVKGILS
-235 PARKSVWY
+235 PAGKPRWQP
-243 SGTVESILT
+243 GTVESILT

-262 QKTFCVNFLTKEM
+262 QKTFCVDFLTKKM

-301 EVQQELKRRREARY
+301 EVQQELKRRRESRY
-315 VGRSG
+315 IGRSG

-331 GSYYGRKVWHSTDK
+331 GSYYGRKVWHSNDK

-366 HVTEEQIKAAFVAE
+366 HVTEDQVKAAFIEE

-387 KEQVLADIK
+387 KDQVLADIRT
-396 MLIATLTDIS
+396 LNATLTDTR
-406 ELEESEAA
+406 ELDEKEAD
-414 AGKELEA
+414 AGKELETISA
-421 VSESMRKLVDAYAHA
+421 MMRRLVDDYARA
-436 LIIQAEYDDRYAEL
+436 LIEQGEYDGRYAEL
-450 LAQSRMLEERI
+450 LAQSQGIETRI
-461 TEIGEQR
+461 SEFWEQR
-468 EQRKARKRELDA
+468 ERRKARKRELDA
-480 FYRVLRA
+480 FCKVLMA
-487 TGPIIEFDEELWN
+487 TGPIQEFDKELWN
-500 VAVESVIV
+500 VVVQSVIV
-508 SASGEVLFSL
+508 CIGGQFNTVM
-518 QTARRDALIKHNSGE
+518 R
-533 K
+533 

>member
-1 MEAIKKVTKIDR
+1 
-13 AVVAKASL
+13 
-21 NQPKPALRQVAAYAR
+21 
-36 VSTDSDEQFTSFE
+36 
-49 AQVDYYTRQIAA
+49 
-61 KTDWMMVEVYTDEG
+61 
-75 ITGTNTKKRD
+75 
-85 GFNRMIADALAGKID
+85 MIANALAGKID

-125 DKGVEVFFEKENIY
+125 DKGVEVYFEKENIY

-189 YEKGSDG
+189 YEKGPDG
-196 LPQIVEDQAETV
+196 QPQIVEDQAETV
-208 RLIYKLFLDGLM
+208 RYIYKLFLDGLM
-220 PSGIAKKLTERGILS
+220 PSGIAKKLTAQRIPS
-235 PARKSVWY
+235 PAGKQRWQP
-243 SGTVESILT
+243 GTVESILT

-262 QKTFCVNFLTKEM
+262 QKTFCVDFLTKKM

-315 VGRSG
+315 IGRSG

-353 QHKYDNGEPCKTP
+353 QHKYDDGEPCKTP
-366 HVTEEQIKAAFVAE
+366 HVTEDQIKAAFVAE

-387 KEQVLADIK
+387 KDQVLSDIRS
-396 MLIATLTDIS
+396 LISTLTDTR
-406 ELEESEAA
+406 ELDEKEAS
-414 AGKELEA
+414 AGKALKDLSA
-421 VSESMRKLVDAYAHA
+421 LMRKLVDDYARA
-436 LIIQAEYDDRYAEL
+436 LIEQAAYDDRYAEL
-450 LAQSRMLEERI
+450 LAQSRALEEQI
-461 TEIGEQR
+461 SEIGEQR
-468 EQRKARKRELDA
+468 EQRRARKRELDA
-480 FYRVLRA
+480 FYKMLKE
-487 TGPIIEFDEELWN
+487 TGPIVEFDEELWN
-500 VAVESVIV
+500 VAVERVMINNQ
-508 SASGEVLFSL
+508 GTPGFSC
-518 QTARRDALIKHNSGE
+518 RGYI
-533 K
+533 